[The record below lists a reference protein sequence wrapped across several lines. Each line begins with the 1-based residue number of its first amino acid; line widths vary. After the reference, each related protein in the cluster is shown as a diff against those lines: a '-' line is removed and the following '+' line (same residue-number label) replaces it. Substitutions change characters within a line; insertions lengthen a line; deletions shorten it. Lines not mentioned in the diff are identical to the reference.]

1 MSRKVSPV
9 TPDGKPDK
17 RWFDAATVT
26 INEAYAGTCTSTTR
40 PQNPYIGQHTFDT
53 TIGLPIWVRSLNP
66 VVWINAAGT
75 VV

>member
-26 INEAYAGTCTSTTR
+26 INEAYAGVCTTATR
-40 PQNPYIGQHTFDT
+40 PTNAYIGQHSFDT
-53 TIGLPIWVRSLNP
+53 TIGQPIWLKSTNP
-66 VVWINAAGT
+66 QVWVNGVGT